1 VCYDDNLLF
10 LHRQKILQK
19 TQKGEKIMESELKK
33 RALLA
38 KQRMKMGYWQELT
51 RQREAMLNKAGNNS
65 TNLQTI
71 KEVQRAEIIR
81 DANVII
87 NNPII
92 NRDECLYNKVKEI
105 LDEDEF
111 VSNPIGRLVEKERMM
126 EMDDAARQKYILDL
140 SQKYRE
146 LKERYYKERIKEGSM

>member
-1 VCYDDNLLF
+1 
-10 LHRQKILQK
+10 
-19 TQKGEKIMESELKK
+19 MESELKK